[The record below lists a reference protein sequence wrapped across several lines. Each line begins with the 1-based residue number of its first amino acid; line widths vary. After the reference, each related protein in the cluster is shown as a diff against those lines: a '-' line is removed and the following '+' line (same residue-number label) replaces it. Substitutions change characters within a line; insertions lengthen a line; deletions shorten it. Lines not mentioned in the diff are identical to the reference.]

1 MKLSCSVVAWY
12 GKEQSIA
19 HYAKLFYSVHIIM
32 HKLPIVKQNKLGFES
47 LFYSQ
52 RKGWVCETLPYV
64 CVMWWAVADCHSVDL
79 LGPYTYVNGFRIS
92 LDTTTIIAT
101 LHVHTSFKLLY
112 PKIKNE
118 NWWQNDMS
126 RVVGKICVSDTG

>member
-1 MKLSCSVVAWY
+1 MKCPFVNLPCSVFTWD
-12 GKEQSIA
+12 GKEQSKA
-19 HYAKLFYSVHIIM
+19 HYAKLLHSVDIIM
-32 HKLPIVKQNKLGFES
+32 HKLPIVKLNKWRFES
-47 LFYSQ
+47 FLYSQ
-52 RKGWVCETLPYV
+52 RKGWVWAILPYV
-64 CVMWWAVADCHSVDL
+64 CVMGCRWLPFCWPS
-79 LGPYTYVNGFRIS
+79 PYVNGFRIS